1 MSVSENIKNL
11 RKQRNMTQKQLA
23 AQTGLAVITIQQY
36 EAGKYVPKIEALKKI
51 AVALECEVSDIDE
64 SIIVIPLPK
73 YELTPERLEKAR
85 LDAEAEKLIQK
96 KSSDENITADEQK
109 KIDDYIE
116 RIKNSFARLPERTKE
131 IKNKID
137 KIGENILLADY
148 RELNTDGQAEAR
160 KRVSELTEIPRYTKP
175 DVLSNYVNAA
185 HAIEGATKEDKQHDE
200 DIMNDENF

>member
-1 MSVSENIKNL
+1 MFLHVYNYKIICYSSFEVEEMSVSENIKNL

-85 LDAEAEKLIQK
+85 LHAEAEKLIQK

-160 KRVSELTEIPRYTKP
+160 KRVSELTEIPRYTQP
-175 DVLSNYVNAA
+175 DLPQS
-185 HAIEGATKEDKQHDE
+185 
-200 DIMNDENF
+200 

>member
-160 KRVSELTEIPRYTKP
+160 KRVSELTEIPRYTQP
-175 DVLSNYVNAA
+175 DLPQS
-185 HAIEGATKEDKQHDE
+185 
-200 DIMNDENF
+200 

>member
-1 MSVSENIKNL
+1 MFLHVYNYKIICYSSFEVEEMSVSENIKNL

-160 KRVSELTEIPRYTKP
+160 KRVSELTEIPRYTQP
-175 DVLSNYVNAA
+175 DLPQS
-185 HAIEGATKEDKQHDE
+185 
-200 DIMNDENF
+200 